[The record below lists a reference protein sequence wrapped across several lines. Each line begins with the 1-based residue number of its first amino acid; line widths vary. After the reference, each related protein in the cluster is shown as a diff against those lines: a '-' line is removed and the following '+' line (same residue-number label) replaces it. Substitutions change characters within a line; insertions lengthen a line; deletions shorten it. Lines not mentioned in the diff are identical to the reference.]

1 MPADIPQSND
11 GPASEDDPALA
22 ALRARA
28 RAFLDAHARRRRTP
42 GTADDGSPE
51 SDDALTRLL
60 AEEDDLAAIDRAK
73 AFQTALFDAGLAGL
87 MAPTAYGG
95 QGLGLTEHLIWNEE
109 ASGYDIPTMPLLI
122 GHGMCFPTVLAYGTP
137 EQRDRYLRPLL
148 RGDEVWCQL
157 FSEPGAGS
165 DVASLQTRAVRDG
178 DEWIVNGQKVWTS
191 GAHYSDFGILIART
205 DPDVPKHLGITM
217 FILDMCSPG
226 VTVKPLRQITG
237 GANFNEVF
245 LDDVRI
251 PDSMRLGDVGGG
263 WRASITTLM
272 NERVAIGAGGAGG
285 RTGAADEL
293 IRTARRR
300 GVEGDPVVRQ
310 AIVDVLVRERILGYV
325 GQRIRAAVLAGRDP
339 GPEGSIAKLAGS
351 ALMRRVADIGV
362 SISGPAGIAWTADDT
377 RGDRWAMAVLGA
389 PGGAIAGGTSEVMKN
404 IIGERVLGLPKEPQV
419 DRDVPFRELL
429 VGTQRAG

>member
-1 MPADIPQSND
+1 MPADMPQPD
-11 GPASEDDPALA
+11 EAHEDDPAEA
-22 ALRARA
+22 ELRARA
-28 RAFLDAHARRRRTP
+28 RSFLAGHARRRRSP
-42 GTADDGSPE
+42 SSGEAPEAEDGV
-51 SDDALTRLL
+51 ARLL
-60 AEEDDLAAIDRAK
+60 AEEDDEAAVVKAK
-73 AFQTALFDAGLAGL
+73 VFQGALFDAGLAGL
-87 MAPTAYGG
+87 MAPKDYGG
-95 QGLGLTEHLIWNEE
+95 QGLGLDEQLIWNEE

-122 GHGMCFPTVLAYGTP
+122 GHGMCFPTVVVYGTP

-165 DVASLQTRAVRDG
+165 DVAALQTRAVRDG

-217 FILDMCSPG
+217 FILDMRAPG
-226 VTVKPLRQITG
+226 VTIKPLRQITG

-245 LDDVRI
+245 FDDVRI

-263 WRASITTLM
+263 WRAAITTLM

-285 RTGAADEL
+285 RGSAADEL
-293 IRTARRR
+293 IRLARRR
-300 GVEGDPVVRQ
+300 GTEADPVVRQ

-339 GPEGSIAKLAGS
+339 GPRARSPS
-351 ALMRRVADIGV
+351 WPDRR
-362 SISGPAGIAWTADDT
+362 
-377 RGDRWAMAVLGA
+377 
-389 PGGAIAGGTSEVMKN
+389 
-404 IIGERVLGLPKEPQV
+404 
-419 DRDVPFRELL
+419 
-429 VGTQRAG
+429 